1 MQMRQSRF
9 YKAGADP
16 APHKA
21 PVPPPQALL
30 SSPRCPGQDI
40 IVYSRLPGS
49 RRSGSSSGLGGILN
63 IPSHWG
69 RSSSVLG
76 GIPSVPSRWN
86 GSSSGLGG
94 IPSVPSRWNG
104 SSSALGSLLGI
115 PAQAS
120 PAALGQHPPPVATD
134 QEEQKR
140 LLGNRPD
147 QPQQPRVL
155 RIAIIGAPNAGKST
169 LCNQLLGRKVFPV
182 SKKVHT
188 TRCKARGV
196 ITHEDTQL
204 IILDTPGLTNPLKAK
219 RHNLDEAMLTD
230 PWDSMKHADLVLVL
244 VDVSDHWTRNSLSK
258 EVLKCLSQF
267 PHIPSVLVLN
277 KVDILK
283 KKFLLLEIA
292 TDLTEGVVN
301 GRKLE
306 VKSSALKQDS
316 RSSVKFPLHTTQA
329 SPPESKVPG
338 SPFGQEKNQ
347 AQEGCGV
354 DKSSDAGGAGTG
366 EGPKHHAPK
375 DLKDMRG
382 WPHFQEIFMLAALRG
397 EEVDTLKRY
406 LLMQAKPGPWEFH
419 SHVLTSQSPQ
429 EVCDNII
436 REKVLEYLPLEVP
449 YGVTQVTHVWEEG
462 QCGELLIVQSLLVPR
477 ESHKRMLIGRG
488 GRVISRIAREAG
500 QDLMNAFLCEVCLKL
515 KVEVKG

>member
-1 MQMRQSRF
+1 
-9 YKAGADP
+9 P
-16 APHKA
+16 
-21 PVPPPQALL
+21 LL
-30 SSPRCPGQDI
+30 S
-40 IVYSRLPGS
+40 L
-49 RRSGSSSGLGGILN
+49 
-63 IPSHWG
+63 
-69 RSSSVLG
+69 
-76 GIPSVPSRWN
+76 
-86 GSSSGLGG
+86 
-94 IPSVPSRWNG
+94 
-104 SSSALGSLLGI
+104 A
-115 PAQAS
+115 
-120 PAALGQHPPPVATD
+120 
-134 QEEQKR
+134 EEQKR
-140 LLGNRPD
+140 LLENRPD
-147 QPQQPRVL
+147 QPQNPKVL

-169 LCNQLLGRKVFPV
+169 LSNQLLGRKVFPV

-244 VDVSDHWTRNSLSK
+244 VDVSDHWTRNSLSR

-283 KKFLLLEIA
+283 KKFLLLEIVA
-292 TDLTEGVVN
+292 DLTEGVVN
-301 GRKLE
+301 GRKVQ
-306 VKSSALKQDS
+306 VKSAFRQDS
-316 RSSVKFPLHTTQA
+316 SSSAKSPLQITRA
-329 SPPESKVPG
+329 SAPESKVPG
-338 SPFGQEKNQ
+338 GQEKNQ
-347 AQEGCGV
+347 APEGSGL

-366 EGPKHHAPK
+366 EARGPKHYGPK
-375 DLKDMRG
+375 DLKDMQG

-419 SHVLTSQSPQ
+419 SAVLTNQSPQ
-429 EVCDNII
+429 EICDNIV

-449 YGVTQVTHVWEEG
+449 YGVTQVTEIWEEG
-462 QCGELLIVQSLLVPR
+462 ECGELLIVQSLLVPR

-488 GRVISRIAREAG
+488 GKVISRIAREAG
-500 QDLMNAFLCEVCLKL
+500 QDLMNAFLCDVCLKL

>member
-1 MQMRQSRF
+1 
-9 YKAGADP
+9 
-16 APHKA
+16 
-21 PVPPPQALL
+21 
-30 SSPRCPGQDI
+30 
-40 IVYSRLPGS
+40 
-49 RRSGSSSGLGGILN
+49 
-63 IPSHWG
+63 
-69 RSSSVLG
+69 
-76 GIPSVPSRWN
+76 
-86 GSSSGLGG
+86 
-94 IPSVPSRWNG
+94 
-104 SSSALGSLLGI
+104 
-115 PAQAS
+115 
-120 PAALGQHPPPVATD
+120 
-134 QEEQKR
+134 EEQKR
-140 LLGNRPD
+140 LLENRPD
-147 QPQQPRVL
+147 QPQNPKVL

-169 LCNQLLGRKVFPV
+169 LSNQLLGRKVFPV

-283 KKFLLLEIA
+283 KKFLLLDIV
-292 TDLTEGVVN
+292 TDLTEGIVN
-301 GRKLE
+301 GKKLE
-306 VKSSALKQDS
+306 VKSAFKQDS
-316 RSSVKFPLHTTQA
+316 SSSAKSPLQITRA
-329 SPPESKVPG
+329 APPESKVPG
-338 SPFGQEKNQ
+338 SPCGQEKNQ
-347 AQEGCGV
+347 AQEGSGLY
-354 DKSSDAGGAGTG
+354 KSSDAGEEAQ
-366 EGPKHHAPK
+366 GPKHYGPK
-375 DLKDMRG
+375 DLKDMKG

-419 SHVLTSQSPQ
+419 SDVLTNQSPQ
-429 EVCDNII
+429 EICDNII

-449 YGVTQVTHVWEEG
+449 YGVTQVTEIWEEG
-462 QCGELLIVQSLLVPR
+462 KCGELLIVQSLLVPR

-488 GRVISRIAREAG
+488 GKVISRIAQEAG
-500 QDLMNAFLCEVCLKL
+500 QDLMNAFLCEVRLKL

>member
-1 MQMRQSRF
+1 MAAPMAAAAARAALRA
-9 YKAGADP
+9 AGAAAAGP
-16 APHKA
+16 
-21 PVPPPQALL
+21 LW
-30 SSPRCPGQDI
+30 PRAA
-40 IVYSRLPGS
+40 RLPG
-49 RRSGSSSGLGGILN
+49 
-63 IPSHWG
+63 
-69 RSSSVLG
+69 
-76 GIPSVPSRWN
+76 SRWN
-86 GSSSGLGG
+86 GSSSVLGR
-94 IPSVPSRWNG
+94 ILSVPSRWNG

-115 PAQAS
+115 PAEAP
-120 PAALGQHPPPVATD
+120 PAAVGQHPPPVATD
-134 QEEQKR
+134 KEEQKR
-140 LLGNRPD
+140 LLENRPD
-147 QPQQPRVL
+147 QPPQPKVL

-196 ITHEDTQL
+196 ITQEDTQL

-258 EVLKCLSQF
+258 EVLRCLSQF

-277 KVDILK
+277 KVDVLK

-292 TDLTEGVVN
+292 TDLTEGIVN

-306 VKSSALKQDS
+306 VKSSPKQDS
-316 RSSVKFPLHTTQA
+316 RSSVKLPLHPTQA

-347 AQEGCGV
+347 AQEGSGL
-354 DKSSDAGGAGTG
+354 DKSSDVGGAGTG
-366 EGPKHHAPK
+366 EGLEHHGAK
-375 DLKDMRG
+375 DLKDMKG

-419 SHVLTSQSPQ
+419 SDVLTSQSPQ
-429 EVCDNII
+429 EICDNII
-436 REKVLEYLPLEVP
+436 REKLLEYLPLEVP
-449 YGVTQVTHVWEEG
+449 YGVTQVTDVWEEG
-462 QCGELLIVQSLLVPR
+462 ECGELHIVQSLLVPR

-488 GRVISRIAREAG
+488 GRVISRIAQEAG
-500 QDLMNAFLCEVCLKL
+500 QDLMNAFLCEVRLKL
-515 KVEVKG
+515 KVKVKG

>member
-1 MQMRQSRF
+1 MAAPMAAAAARAALRAAGT
-9 YKAGADP
+9 AGAAAVRP
-16 APHKA
+16 LRLRAA
-21 PVPPPQALL
+21 
-30 SSPRCPGQDI
+30 
-40 IVYSRLPGS
+40 RLPGS
-49 RRSGSSSGLGGILN
+49 RCSGIISA
-63 IPSHWG
+63 
-69 RSSSVLG
+69 LG
-76 GIPSVPSRWN
+76 GIPSVPRRCS
-86 GSSSGLGG
+86 
-94 IPSVPSRWNG
+94 G
-104 SSSALGSLLGI
+104 SSSALGTLLGI
-115 PAQAS
+115 PAEAA

-134 QEEQKR
+134 KEEQKR
-140 LLGNRPD
+140 LLESRPE
-147 QPQQPRVL
+147 QPQQPKVL

-169 LCNQLLGRKVFPV
+169 LSNQLLGRKVFPV
-182 SKKVHT
+182 SRKVHT
-188 TRCKARGV
+188 TRCKAWGV

-219 RHNLDEAMLTD
+219 RHNLDETMLTD

-292 TDLTEGVVN
+292 TDLTEGIVN
-301 GRKLE
+301 GKKLE
-306 VKSSALKQDS
+306 VKSALKQDS
-316 RSSVKFPLHTTQA
+316 SSSAKS

-338 SPFGQEKNQ
+338 SPFGQE
-347 AQEGCGV
+347 GSGL
-354 DKSSDAGGAGTG
+354 DKSSDVGGAGTG
-366 EGPKHHAPK
+366 EAQGPKHHGHK
-375 DLKDMRG
+375 DLKDMKG
-382 WPHFQEIFMLAALRG
+382 WPHFQEIFMLAALHG

-419 SHVLTSQSPQ
+419 SSVLTNQSPQ
-429 EVCDNII
+429 EICDNII

-449 YGVTQVTHVWEEG
+449 YGVTQVTDIWKEG
-462 QCGELLIVQSLLVPR
+462 ECGELLIVQSLLVPR

-500 QDLMNAFLCEVCLKL
+500 QDLMNAFLCEVRLKL

>member
-1 MQMRQSRF
+1 MAAPMAAPAARAALWA
-9 YKAGADP
+9 AGAAAAGP
-16 APHKA
+16 LGLRAAPL
-21 PVPPPQALL
+21 PRSRWNGGGSALGRIL
-30 SSPRCPGQDI
+30 SVRSRC
-40 IVYSRLPGS
+40 S
-49 RRSGSSSGLGGILN
+49 
-63 IPSHWG
+63 
-69 RSSSVLG
+69 RSSSVLL
-76 GIPSVPSRWN
+76 GIPSVPSPWN
-86 GSSSGLGG
+86 GSGSVLGG
-94 IPSVPSRWNG
+94 ILNVPSRWNG

-115 PAQAS
+115 PAEAP
-120 PAALGQHPPPVATD
+120 PATLGQHPPPVATD
-134 QEEQKR
+134 KEEQKR
-140 LLGNRPD
+140 LLEHRPD
-147 QPQQPRVL
+147 QPPQPRVL

-258 EVLKCLSQF
+258 EVLRCLSQF

-277 KVDILK
+277 KVDVLK

-292 TDLTEGVVN
+292 TDLTEGIVN
-301 GRKLE
+301 GKKLE
-306 VKSSALKQDS
+306 VKSSPKQDS
-316 RSSVKFPLHTTQA
+316 RSSVKLPLHPTQS
-329 SPPESKVPG
+329 SPAESKVPG

-347 AQEGCGV
+347 EAQEGSGL
-354 DKSSDAGGAGTG
+354 DRSSDAGGAGTG
-366 EGPKHHAPK
+366 EGPQHHGVRG
-375 DLKDMRG
+375 LKDMKG

-419 SHVLTSQSPQ
+419 SEVLTSQSPQ
-429 EVCDNII
+429 EICDNII
-436 REKVLEYLPLEVP
+436 REKLLEYLPLEVP

-462 QCGELLIVQSLLVPR
+462 ECGELLIVQSLLVPR

-488 GRVISRIAREAG
+488 GKVISRIAQEAG
-500 QDLMNAFLCEVCLKL
+500 QDLMNAFLCEVRLKL